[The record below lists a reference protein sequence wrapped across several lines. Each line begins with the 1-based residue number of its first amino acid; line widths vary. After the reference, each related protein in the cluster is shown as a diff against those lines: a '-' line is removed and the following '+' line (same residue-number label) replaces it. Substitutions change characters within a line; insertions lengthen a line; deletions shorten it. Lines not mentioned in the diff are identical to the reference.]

1 MADEGHILS
10 VLSCESSDSETGR
23 LPRQSNTLRGLP
35 EQIRR
40 SLGRAAIP
48 ASLPR
53 QCRNSG
59 HELARVRNH
68 DTLTMTI
75 TATIAGAISM
85 LAQFNMFFRGGG
97 RGIVGSVLMDLAYN
111 ERNIEKV
118 AALARDADQL
128 FIEAPFLDADAN
140 IAAERWHLTA
150 RQAGD
155 IAKRA
160 CVARL
165 IPFHFSARYR
175 ERADELT
182 REAEAASAAAE

>member
-1 MADEGHILS
+1 MADEGYILS

-128 FIEAPFLDADAN
+128 FIEAPVP
-140 IAAERWHLTA
+140 RRR
-150 RQAGD
+150 RQYRRRKMAFNG
-155 IAKRA
+155 A
-160 CVARL
+160 
-165 IPFHFSARYR
+165 PGGRYR
-175 ERADELT
+175 QTSVRRPPHSISLLGSLSG
-182 REAEAASAAAE
+182 ASGRTDARGRGGKRRR